1 MVNAFIEGFP
11 IQPDEPE
18 NLVLPGQEE
27 ISAQPTA
34 KIISVFSL
42 RGGAG
47 VTSVSVNLSIA
58 LAKLWAIEVSLWDM
72 SINGGHCAYFLN
84 LKPQAALSSL
94 AGWQAAALED
104 NVIEGMLN
112 KHASGIK
119 LLPAVLT
126 ALDAELVTSHLVSLT
141 LPYLLETATYLVID
155 AGNHFTEPALD
166 LFDQSDIILL
176 LFSPEL
182 ASVKSAMDAL
192 QIFEKLNLAAR
203 VLPVANQT
211 FPSNPLPLPKIAQ
224 VLKKTIT
231 AEIPYD
237 SQAFTQAINTGKPF
251 INFEPQTPAGLA
263 VAKLA
268 YQLSAPEMESRKP
281 GLSTPLLDQVRGPVK
296 SEG

>member
-1 MVNAFIEGFP
+1 MANSFFEGFP
-11 IQPDEPE
+11 VQPEE
-18 NLVLPGQEE
+18 TESLVLPGAEE
-27 ISAQPTA
+27 NTAQPVA

-47 VTSVSVNLSIA
+47 VTSVAVNLSIA
-58 LAKLWAIEVSLWDM
+58 LAQLWTIEVSLWDM
-72 SINGGHCAYFLN
+72 AISGGHCAFFLN
-84 LKPQAALSSL
+84 LKPQAALASL
-94 AGWQAAALED
+94 SGWQAAAIED
-104 NVIEGMLN
+104 NVVESMLN

-119 LLPAVLT
+119 LLPSVLT
-126 ALDAELVTSHLVSLT
+126 ALEAELVTSRLVSLT
-141 LPYLLETATYLVID
+141 LPYLLETATYLVVD

-192 QIFEKLNLAAR
+192 TIFEKLNLAAR

-224 VLKKTIT
+224 ALKKTIT

-237 SQAFTQAINTGKPF
+237 SLAFTQAINTGNPF
-251 INFEPQTPAGLA
+251 ITFEPKTPAGLA

-281 GLSTPLLDQVRGPVK
+281 GLSTSLLDLVRGPVK
-296 SEG
+296 SE

>member
-11 IQPDEPE
+11 IQADEPE
-18 NLVLPGQEE
+18 ILVQPGAEE
-27 ISAQPTA
+27 NTAQPLA

-47 VTSVSVNLSIA
+47 TTSVAVNLSIA
-58 LAKLWAIEVSLWDM
+58 LAQLWTIEVSLWDM
-72 SINGGHCAYFLN
+72 AISGGHCAFFLN
-84 LKPQAALSSL
+84 LKPQAALASL
-94 AGWQAAALED
+94 SGWQAAAIED
-104 NVIEGMLN
+104 NVLESMLN

-119 LLPAVLT
+119 LMPSVLT
-126 ALDAELVTSHLVSLT
+126 ALEAELVTSRLVSLT

-192 QIFEKLNLAAR
+192 QIFEKLNLTSR

-224 VLKKTIT
+224 ALKKTIT

-237 SQAFTQAINTGKPF
+237 SLAFTQAINTGNPF
-251 INFEPQTPAGLA
+251 VTFEPRTPAGLA
-263 VAKLA
+263 VARLA

-281 GLSTPLLDQVRGPVK
+281 GLSTPLLELVRGPVK
-296 SEG
+296 SG